1 MLLQSPVDA
10 ESDGLSTAGRLLGR
24 RSFIGEGVATAN
36 NTSVVGYGGDFS
48 QAAWGAIGGISYRVS
63 TEATVTINGSL
74 QSLFERNLVA
84 ILAEAEYGFLLN
96 DPDAFVKLTNN
107 SGS

>member
-1 MLLQSPVDA
+1 M
-10 ESDGLSTAGRLLGR
+10 
-24 RSFIGEGVATAN
+24 
-36 NTSVVGYGGDFS
+36 
-48 QAAWGAIGGISYRVS
+48 
-63 TEATVTINGSL
+63 TINGTL
-74 QSLFERNLVA
+74 TSLFEHNLVA